1 MRRYLT
7 FADITGKI
15 VSETYTRLPSGKVLV
30 CELILENGYSVTGQ
44 SAVVDAGRYNEEIGR
59 EISYDNAVSKIWQL
73 EGYLLQEKLSKE
85 ST

>member
-1 MRRYLT
+1 
-7 FADITGKI
+7 
-15 VSETYTRLPSGKVLV
+15 VLV

-73 EGYLLQEKLSKE
+73 EGYLLQEALSKE